1 MKSIQLHPNTTYLQL
16 MVSGKATGNRSN
28 VWVVVRKRN
37 GEVGEIKFKGNK
49 PHDFTSLAR
58 ATQAYRKL
66 VKQDGQDSGWCI
78 ITSDELA
85 RSNFV
90 WL

>member
-16 MVSGKATGNRSN
+16 MTSGTAGNRSN
-28 VWVVVRKRN
+28 VWVVVRKRG

-49 PHDFTSLAR
+49 PHDFSSLAR
-58 ATQAYRKL
+58 ATQAWRKL
-66 VKQDGQDSGWCI
+66 IEKDGKDSGWVI

-85 RSNFV
+85 RSSFV
-90 WL
+90 WF

>member
-1 MKSIQLHPNTTYLQL
+1 MKSIQLHPNTTYMQL
-16 MVSGKATGNRSN
+16 MHEGSKGGRSN
-28 VWVVVRKRN
+28 VWVIVRRRN

-49 PHDFTSLAR
+49 PHPFTSLPK
-58 ATQAYRKL
+58 ATLTYRKL
-66 VKQDGQDSGWCI
+66 IQRDGRDSGWCI

-85 RSNFV
+85 RSSFV

>member
-16 MVSGKATGNRSN
+16 MVAGGKGGRSN
-28 VWVVVRKRN
+28 VWCIVRKRG
-37 GEVGEIKFKGNK
+37 GEIGEIKFKGNK

-58 ATQAYRKL
+58 ATLSYRKL
-66 VKQDGQDSGWCI
+66 VRQDGQDAGWCI

-85 RSNFV
+85 RSTFV

>member
-1 MKSIQLHPNTTYLQL
+1 MKSIQLNPNKTYLQL
-16 MVSGKATGNRSN
+16 MTTGSQGNRSN
-28 VWVVVRKRN
+28 VWVVVRKRG

-49 PHDFTSLAR
+49 PHAYESLAK
-58 ATQAYRKL
+58 ATLSYRKL
-66 VKQDGQDSGWCI
+66 VQRDGRDSGWCI

-85 RSNFV
+85 RSSFV

>member
-16 MVSGKATGNRSN
+16 MVSGGKGNRSN
-28 VWVVVRKRN
+28 VWVVVRKKG

-49 PHDFTSLAR
+49 PHDFSSLAR
-58 ATQAYRKL
+58 ATQAWRKL
-66 VKQDGQDSGWCI
+66 IEKDGKDSGWVI

-85 RSNFV
+85 RSSFV
-90 WL
+90 WF